1 MAVADE
7 WQGSKVAKTKSS
19 KKVQCYCMTEII
31 PSPKR
36 RDYVAE
42 RRAAREKKAL
52 RVASLADDRNTGKL
66 GDEVIKIAQAMIL
79 CTLPYRA
86 TDKNK
91 ITRSARLG
99 DGSILYVTFTA
110 GMRDVPLPFGA
121 DRKLLAWIFDRAIS
135 SNSPFI
141 PWNSAAEY
149 QDEIGQSRGGKNN
162 RELRERFRR
171 ISGLVIS
178 IERKTQTAQ
187 ADQFFTVVEKSYLPA
202 SIKDDSDDDDALQ
215 QSLPE
220 LADRYGFVLTRMLFD
235 DIRKHHVAVPR
246 SLWLQ
251 NKGSS
256 HVHDLL
262 LWLYYRCYAAQSES
276 VIPWDSLREM
286 FPDDDSNDRRLR
298 QNAEQ
303 AIKEL
308 RILWPTVRIDTVPEG
323 VWVNRAA
330 QGMLPDDVDRN
341 RIRRT

>member
-1 MAVADE
+1 MKE
-7 WQGSKVAKTKSS
+7 ISTTSTK
-19 KKVQCYCMTEII
+19 
-31 PSPKR
+31 
-36 RDYVAE
+36 RDYAAE
-42 RRAAREKKAL
+42 RRAAREKKAM
-52 RVASLADDRNTGKL
+52 RVAYLADDRNTGKL

-99 DGSILYVTFTA
+99 DGSTLYVTFTA
-110 GMRDVPLPFGA
+110 GMRDVPLPYGA

-162 RELRERFRR
+162 KELRDRFRR

-202 SIKDDSDDDDALQ
+202 SIKDDSNEESQQ

-220 LADRYGFVLTRMLFD
+220 LAGACR
-235 DIRKHHVAVPR
+235 P
-246 SLWLQ
+246 LWLRP
-251 NKGSS
+251 
-256 HVHDLL
+256 DT
-262 LWLYYRCYAAQSES
+262 YA
-276 VIPWDSLREM
+276 L
-286 FPDDDSNDRRLR
+286 
-298 QNAEQ
+298 
-303 AIKEL
+303 
-308 RILWPTVRIDTVPEG
+308 
-323 VWVNRAA
+323 
-330 QGMLPDDVDRN
+330 
-341 RIRRT
+341 

>member
-1 MAVADE
+1 ME
-7 WQGSKVAKTKSS
+7 EIAKQKN
-19 KKVQCYCMTEII
+19 
-31 PSPKR
+31 R
-36 RDYVAE
+36 RDYAAE
-42 RRAAREKKAL
+42 RRAAGEKKAM
-52 RVASLADDRNTGKL
+52 RVAFLADDRNTGKL

-99 DGSILYVTFTA
+99 DGSTLYVTFTA
-110 GMRDVPLPFGA
+110 GMRDVSLPFGA

-202 SIKDDSDDDDALQ
+202 SIMGDSDDESQQ

-220 LADRYGFVLTRMLFD
+220 LADRYGFVLTRMLFAYELSLNP
-235 DIRKHHVAVPR
+235 RKTRFEELPRALEDAWSVELGRFPVRDMVSPVGQRNDLVAFFSRAFEIASER
-246 SLWLQ
+246 SEESVL
-251 NKGSS
+251 
-256 HVHDLL
+256 
-262 LWLYYRCYAAQSES
+262 RYAAS
-276 VIPWDSLREM
+276 
-286 FPDDDSNDRRLR
+286 
-298 QNAEQ
+298 
-303 AIKEL
+303 
-308 RILWPTVRIDTVPEG
+308 RI
-323 VWVNRAA
+323 
-330 QGMLPDDVDRN
+330 
-341 RIRRT
+341 